1 MNSNIEYQHPDY
13 DANEKRWELYV
24 RSYLGG
30 EEYQA
35 GNYLTGYFT
44 ESENE
49 YARRINLTP
58 IDNHCRNVVHIYSS
72 FLWRTPPV
80 RILNSLA
87 NNPSIEAM
95 INDADLDGQSL
106 NSFMKQAQIW
116 SSVYGHVWILVD
128 KPESNAQT
136 RAEELEQEVR
146 PYLSLFTPENVFDW
160 KWERTPSGRF
170 ELTYLKLR
178 EAVDREDATTKVS
191 YFRIWRKDTIQQW
204 KSDGDKEQMISEI
217 DNPLGKIPAV
227 FVPAARS
234 VNRGI
239 GISDLSDIAYMQ
251 RAIYEELSE
260 IEQLIR
266 ISNHPSLVK
275 TYDTDASAG
284 AGAVINVPDDM
295 DNAVQP
301 YLLQPSGQNI
311 TSIRE
316 SIKDKVEAINRMAQM
331 GAVRGTD
338 AVTMSGIAMQTEF
351 QLLNAKLAEKA
362 DLLELAEEHL
372 WTYVAN
378 WLDVTPDAEVFYP
391 DSFDIRDYDKELMF
405 FQQMRSSGVRSITLM
420 QEIDKKIADLVLDD
434 DKLARSHLE
443 IEQATQ
449 ALGDFNE
456 KTQIYAYHID
466 SGAVTPNEVREKIGL
481 EPVQGGDELFEPPTS
496 GEPQ

>member
-1 MNSNIEYQHPDY
+1 VNSNIEYQHPDY

-35 GNYLTGYFT
+35 GNYLTGYFN

-160 KWERTPSGRF
+160 RWERTPSGRF

>member
-13 DANEKRWELYV
+13 DANEKRWELYL
-24 RSYLGG
+24 RSYMGG

-35 GNYLTGYFT
+35 GNYLVGYLN

-58 IDNHCRNVVHIYSS
+58 IDNHCKNVVHIYSS

-80 RILNSLA
+80 RVLNSLA
-87 NNPSIEAM
+87 GNPAVEAM
-95 INDADLDGQSL
+95 VNDADLDGAGL

-136 RAEELEQEVR
+136 RAEELEQDIR

-160 KWERTPSGRF
+160 KWERSPSGRF

-178 EAVDREDATTKVS
+178 EAVDRENATTTVS
-191 YFRIWRKDTIQQW
+191 YFRIWRKDTIQHW
-204 KSDGDKEQMISEI
+204 KSDGDKETMISEI

-227 FVPAARS
+227 YLPAARS
-234 VNRGI
+234 VNRGV

-251 RAIYEELSE
+251 KAIYSELSE

-284 AGAVINVPDDM
+284 AGSVINVPDDAAETM
-295 DNAVQP
+295 AP
-301 YLLQPSGQNI
+301 FLLQPSGQNI
-311 TSIRE
+311 DSIRE

-338 AVTMSGIAMQTEF
+338 AKTMSGIAMQTEF
-351 QLLNAKLAEKA
+351 QMLNAKLAEKA

-372 WTYVAN
+372 WGYVAN

-391 DSFDIRDYDKELMF
+391 DSFDLRDYDKELEFLQKMKA
-405 FQQMRSSGVRSITLM
+405 SGVRSATLV
-420 QEIDKKIADLVLDD
+420 QELDKQIADLALDD
-434 DKLARSHLE
+434 EKLAQSHVE
-443 IEQATQ
+443 IEGSAQV
-449 ALGDFNE
+449 LGQF
-456 KTQIYAYHID
+456 
-466 SGAVTPNEVREKIGL
+466 
-481 EPVQGGDELFEPPTS
+481 PVVDNN
-496 GEPQ
+496 

>member
-1 MNSNIEYQHPDY
+1 VNSNIEYQHPDY

-35 GNYLTGYFT
+35 GNYLTGYFN

>member
-1 MNSNIEYQHPDY
+1 VNSNIEYQHPDY
-13 DANEKRWELYV
+13 DANQKRWELYV

-35 GNYLTGYFT
+35 GNYLTGYFN

-160 KWERTPSGRF
+160 RWERTPSGRF

-316 SIKDKVEAINRMAQM
+316 SIKDKVESINRMAQM

-391 DSFDIRDYDKELMF
+391 DSFDIRDYDKELLF
-405 FQQMRSSGVRSITLM
+405 LQQMKSSGVRSVTLA
-420 QEIDKKIADLVLDD
+420 QEVDKQIADLVLDD
-434 DKLARSHLE
+434 DKLAQSHLE
-443 IEQATQ
+443 IEGATQ
-449 ALGDFNE
+449 VLGQFPAAPE
-456 KTQIYAYHID
+456 
-466 SGAVTPNEVREKIGL
+466 
-481 EPVQGGDELFEPPTS
+481 
-496 GEPQ
+496 